1 MAITNSDGSI
11 ILSTKVDTSGIRKGM
26 SKIKSDAGGLTK
38 AFGKLASAIGVAFS
52 VATVIQFSRES
63 AKLATQTEASVQRL
77 IDIYGQASDAVGD
90 FIDANARA
98 LGMSKAAAAS
108 YASIYGNL
116 FSVWADQKTNA
127 QLTNHYLNM
136 TAVVASKTG
145 RTVSDVQERIR
156 SGLLGNTEAIED
168 LGIFVNVKT
177 IEITEAFQRIANGRS
192 WEQLTAYEQS
202 QVRTLAILEQSTKK
216 YGTEVANTTQ
226 SVRLK
231 FQAAY
236 EDFKNTWGQLVNTIL
251 IPVLSTLT
259 KIFSVAT
266 AVINTLTGN
275 TGGILGDSSQ
285 ADTTG
290 QIKDNIEESTENQ
303 KAFTGAIEETNKELK
318 KTLAG
323 FDDLQILSR
332 PSASANEQKIPEIG
346 GGASGGG
353 GGLELPALPQIGQQ
367 EQFDPM
373 AIMTKLSAALNF
385 ILPVIEISLVVIGL
399 ILLSAGQI
407 GWGLGFI
414 FAGAYLYTV
423 SERSVGTAFDFSVI
437 KSDLDAILPYIDE
450 ALVAIGILLMF
461 FGQIPIGIGFIIAGA
476 ILYGAQEVSTEDYS
490 GEDVTT
496 KLAAITE
503 AVSLAL
509 VTIGIILIFFGN
521 FPLGLGFIVAGKKL
535 LDVAEQ
541 ELNEGE
547 VTTKI
552 QKFFED
558 NKAIFVGVSAALVVL
573 GICLLFVPGAFS
585 IALGLIFSGA
595 GILATEASISMEEIP
610 NMISEFISKNLAL
623 IEGISTALV
632 VLGIILLFTGAGA
645 PLGIGMI
652 IAGGVGLLADEVF
665 FNWDF
670 IVEKIKTTWEKIK
683 AFWRGDIAPVFSEQW
698 WNILAITC
706 INGLIAGFEGGINL
720 IIILFENMIN
730 VIILGLNKISFNIP
744 DWLGGGHFG
753 LNLSP
758 VSLGRV
764 SFGRMPLP
772 SAATGSLVP
781 NSSITQRPF
790 KNLYTDQTMA
800 TTMDGDYSAPRNLK
814 TEVVLEVDGREFGRA
829 VVEQGNMENRRIGT
843 RMVVI

>member
-26 SKIKSDAGGLTK
+26 SQIKSDAGGLTK
-38 AFGKLASAIGVAFS
+38 VFGKLASAIGVAFS
-52 VATVIQFSRES
+52 VATIVQFSRES

-108 YASIYGNL
+108 YASVYGNL

-127 QLTNHYLNM
+127 ELTNHYLNM

-145 RTVSDVQERIR
+145 RTVADVQERIR

-192 WEQLTAYEQS
+192 WEQLTAYEQF

-216 YGTEVANTTQ
+216 YGTQVADTTQ

-290 QIKDNIEESTENQ
+290 QIKDNIAESTENQ
-303 KAFTGAIEETNKELK
+303 KEFTGAVEETNKELK

-323 FDDLQILSR
+323 FDDLQILSSNATEKEKDEISAPIISGDENGIDI
-332 PSASANEQKIPEIG
+332 PS
-346 GGASGGG
+346 
-353 GGLELPALPQIGQQ
+353 LPQVGGQDN
-367 EQFDPM
+367 FNPM
-373 AIMTKLSAALNF
+373 AVVEKIKEALDF
-385 ILPVIEISLVVIGL
+385 ILPVISISLVVIGL

-414 FAGAYLYTV
+414 IGGAYLYSVT
-423 SERSVGTAFDFSVI
+423 ERSGDKGFDFSVI

-450 ALVAIGILLMF
+450 ALVAIGLLLMF

-623 IEGISTALV
+623 IEGVSTALV
-632 VLGIILLFTGAGA
+632 VLGIILLFTGVGA

-720 IIILFENMIN
+720 IIIMFENMIN
-730 VIILGLNKISFNIP
+730 VIITGLNKISFNIP
-744 DWLGGGHFG
+744 DWLGGGHFS

-764 SFGRMPLP
+764 SFGRVPLP
-772 SAATGSLVP
+772 GAATGSFVP
-781 NSSITQRPF
+781 HSSIPQRNF
-790 KNLYTDQTMA
+790 TNSYTDKTMA

-843 RMVVI
+843 RMVIN

>member
-26 SKIKSDAGGLTK
+26 SQIKSDAGGLTK

-52 VATVIQFSRES
+52 VATIVQFSRES

-145 RTVSDVQERIR
+145 RTVADVQERIR

-290 QIKDNIEESTENQ
+290 QIRDNIAESTENQ
-303 KAFTGAIEETNKELK
+303 KEFTDEIEETNKELK

-323 FDDLQILSR
+323 FDDLQILSSNATEKEKVEMSAPGISGDGSGLDI
-332 PSASANEQKIPEIG
+332 PS
-346 GGASGGG
+346 
-353 GGLELPALPQIGQQ
+353 LPQVGGQDN
-367 EQFDPM
+367 FNPM
-373 AIMTKLSAALNF
+373 AVVSKLADALHF

-450 ALVAIGILLMF
+450 ALVVIGLILMF
-461 FGQIPIGIGFIIAGA
+461 LGQIPIGIGFIIVGA
-476 ILYGAQEVSTEDYS
+476 IIYGAQEVSTSDYT
-490 GEDVTT
+490 GEDVIT

-509 VTIGIILIFFGN
+509 VTIGIILMFFGN
-521 FPLGLGFIVAGKKL
+521 FPLGLGFIVVGAVL
-535 LDVAEQ
+535 LKVSE
-541 ELNEGE
+541 EKLNEGNIE
-547 VTTKI
+547 TKI
-552 QKFFED
+552 QKFFSEFKKYIETAAWAMVALGFILIMFG
-558 NKAIFVGVSAALVVL
+558 NLGLGFALIVSGL
-573 GICLLFVPGAFS
+573 GIV
-585 IALGLIFSGA
+585 
-595 GILATEASISMEEIP
+595 GITEAV
-610 NMISEFISKNLAL
+610 LDWDAL
-623 IEGISTALV
+623 ISSVIGVCAEIENIFRSTV
-632 VLGIILLFTGAGA
+632 NGIIDLLN
-645 PLGIGMI
+645 LIG
-652 IAGGVGLLADEVF
+652 
-665 FNWDF
+665 FNIEPIFGDGSGTKNF
-670 IVEKIKTTWEKIK
+670 KKEKINDFVKS
-683 AFWRGDIAPVFSEQW
+683 FSSG
-698 WNILAITC
+698 IV
-706 INGLIAGFEGGINL
+706 GGA
-720 IIILFENMIN
+720 
-730 VIILGLNKISFNIP
+730 V
-744 DWLGGGHFG
+744 
-753 LNLSP
+753 
-758 VSLGRV
+758 
-764 SFGRMPLP
+764 
-772 SAATGSLVP
+772 VP
-781 NSSITQRPF
+781 AF
-790 KNLYTDQTMA
+790 KNQNNYASDNGFA
-800 TTMDGDYSAPRNLK
+800 VDAIVGAVNSAIAQNFASRN

-843 RMVVI
+843 RMVIN

>member
-11 ILSTKVDTSGIRKGM
+11 ILSTKVDTTGIRSGM

-52 VATVIQFSRES
+52 VATIVQFSRES
-63 AKLATQTEASVQRL
+63 AKFATQTEASVQRL

-145 RTVSDVQERIR
+145 RTVADVQERIR

-226 SVRLK
+226 SVRLR

-290 QIKDNIEESTENQ
+290 QIRDNIAESTENQ
-303 KAFTGAIEETNKELK
+303 KEFTDEIEETNKELK

-323 FDDLQILSR
+323 FDDLQILSSNATEKEKVEI
-332 PSASANEQKIPEIG
+332 SAPGTSDGAN
-346 GGASGGG
+346 
-353 GGLELPALPQIGQQ
+353 GLGLPNLPQVGGQDN
-367 EQFDPM
+367 FNPM
-373 AIMTKLSAALNF
+373 AVVEKIKEALDF
-385 ILPVIEISLVVIGL
+385 ILPVISISLVVVGL

-414 FAGAYLYTV
+414 IGGAYLYSVT
-423 SERSVGTAFDFSVI
+423 ERSGDKGFDFSVI

-461 FGQIPIGIGFIIAGA
+461 LGQIPIGIGFIIVGA
-476 ILYGAQEVSTEDYS
+476 IIYGAQEVSTSDYT
-490 GEDVTT
+490 GEDVIT

-573 GICLLFVPGAFS
+573 GICLLFVPSALP
-585 IALGLIFSGA
+585 IALGLIFAGA

-670 IVEKIKTTWEKIK
+670 IVEKIKTTWEKLK

-730 VIILGLNKISFNIP
+730 VIILGLNKISFDIP
-744 DWLGGGHFG
+744 DWLGGGHFS

-764 SFGRMPLP
+764 YLGRVPLP
-772 SAATGSLVP
+772 GAATGSLVP

-800 TTMDGDYSAPRNLK
+800 ITMDGDYSAPRNLK

-843 RMVVI
+843 RMVVV

>member
-11 ILSTKVDTSGIRKGM
+11 ILSTKVDTTGIKSGM

-38 AFGKLASAIGVAFS
+38 TFGKLASAIGLAFS
-52 VATVIQFSRES
+52 VTAIVQFSRES

-108 YASIYGNL
+108 YASVYGNL

-127 QLTNHYLNM
+127 ELTNHYLNM

-145 RTVSDVQERIR
+145 RTVADVQERIR

-177 IEITEAFQRIANGRS
+177 IEITDAFQRIADGRS

-216 YGTEVANTTQ
+216 YGTQVADTTQ
-226 SVRLK
+226 SVRLR

-275 TGGILGDSSQ
+275 TGGIMGDSSQ

-290 QIKDNIEESTENQ
+290 QIKDNIAESTENQ
-303 KAFTGAIEETNKELK
+303 KEFTGAIEETNKELK

-332 PSASANEQKIPEIG
+332 PSESANEQKLPEIG
-346 GGASGGG
+346 GGASGG

-373 AIMTKLSAALNF
+373 AIVTKIRDALYF
-385 ILPVIEISLVVIGL
+385 ILPVISISLVVIGL

-414 FAGAYLYTV
+414 IGGAYLYSVT
-423 SERSVGTAFDFSVI
+423 ERSANGYFDFSVI
-437 KSDLDAILPYIDE
+437 KRDLDAILPYIDE
-450 ALVAIGILLMF
+450 ALVAIGLILMF
-461 FGQIPIGIGFIIAGA
+461 LGQIPIGIGFIIVGA
-476 ILYGAQEVSTEDYS
+476 IVYGAQEVSTSDYT
-490 GEDVTT
+490 GEDVIT

-503 AVSLAL
+503 AVSISL
-509 VTIGIILIFFGN
+509 VAIGIVLMFFGN
-521 FPLGLGFIVAGKKL
+521 FPLGLGFIVAGAGL
-535 LDVAEQ
+535 LKVSE
-541 ELNEGE
+541 EKLNESAIQ
-547 VTTKI
+547 TKI
-552 QKFFED
+552 QKFFADFKEYIETAAWAMVALGFVLLLFG
-558 NKAIFVGVSAALVVL
+558 NFGLGFALILGGLAIVGV
-573 GICLLFVPGAFS
+573 
-585 IALGLIFSGA
+585 
-595 GILATEASISMEEIP
+595 TEAVLDFDALLGKIKEVCEEIKQ
-610 NMISEFISKNLAL
+610 EFLNTVNTVIGFLNLIGL
-623 IEGISTALV
+623 DINPLEGAEETVRYKKIKGRAEKAV
-632 VLGIILLFTGAGA
+632 NFFGNLFGRESPKLPDAVTGA
-645 PLGIGMI
+645 
-652 IAGGVGLLADEVF
+652 
-665 FNWDF
+665 
-670 IVEKIKTTWEKIK
+670 
-683 AFWRGDIAPVFSEQW
+683 
-698 WNILAITC
+698 
-706 INGLIAGFEGGINL
+706 
-720 IIILFENMIN
+720 
-730 VIILGLNKISFNIP
+730 
-744 DWLGGGHFG
+744 
-753 LNLSP
+753 
-758 VSLGRV
+758 
-764 SFGRMPLP
+764 
-772 SAATGSLVP
+772 LVP
-781 NSSITQRPF
+781 NGTSLTENANNSSLISSVADIVNDAVA
-790 KNLYTDQTMA
+790 KNI
-800 TTMDGDYSAPRNLK
+800 GVRNTP
-814 TEVVLEVDGREFGRA
+814 TEVVLEIDGREFGRA
-829 VVEQGNMENRRIGT
+829 VVEQGGIENRRIGT
-843 RMVVI
+843 RMVII

>member
-11 ILSTKVDTSGIRKGM
+11 ILSTKVDTAGIKSGM

-38 AFGKLASAIGVAFS
+38 TFGKLASAIGLAFS
-52 VATVIQFSRES
+52 VTAIVQFSKES

-98 LGMSKAAAAS
+98 LGMSKSAAAS
-108 YASIYGNL
+108 YASVYGNL

-127 QLTNHYLNM
+127 ELTNHYLNM

-145 RTVSDVQERIR
+145 RTVADVQERIR

-177 IEITEAFQRIANGRS
+177 IEITDAFQRIANGRS

-216 YGTEVANTTQ
+216 YGTQVADTTQ
-226 SVRLK
+226 SVRLR

-290 QIKDNIEESTENQ
+290 QIKDNIAESTENQ
-303 KAFTGAIEETNKELK
+303 KEFTGAVEETNKELK

-332 PSASANEQKIPEIG
+332 PSESANEQKLPEIG
-346 GGASGGG
+346 GGAGGG
-353 GGLELPALPQIGQQ
+353 GGGFELPALPQIGQQ

-373 AIMTKLSAALNF
+373 AIVTKLAAALNF
-385 ILPVIEISLVVIGL
+385 ILPLIEISLVVIGL

-423 SERSVGTAFDFSVI
+423 SERSVGTPFDFSIVKEDI
-437 KSDLDAILPYIDE
+437 DAILPYIDD
-450 ALVAIGILLMF
+450 ALVAIGLLLMF
-461 FGQIPIGIGFIIAGA
+461 LGQIPIGIGFIIAGA
-476 ILYGAQEVSTEDYS
+476 IVYGAQEVFTEDYS
-490 GEDVTT
+490 GADVIT
-496 KLAAITE
+496 KLAVIAE

-509 VTIGIILIFFGN
+509 IAIGIILIFFGN

-552 QKFFED
+552 QKFFDD

-573 GICLLFVPGAFS
+573 GICLLFVPSALP
-585 IALGLIFSGA
+585 IALGLIFAGA

-623 IEGISTALV
+623 IEGVSTALV

-706 INGLIAGFEGGINL
+706 VNGLIAGFEGGINL
-720 IIILFENMIN
+720 IIIMFENMIN
-730 VIILGLNKISFNIP
+730 VIITGLNKISFNIP
-744 DWLGGGHFG
+744 DWLGGGHFS

-764 SFGRMPLP
+764 SFGRIPLP
-772 SAATGSLVP
+772 SAATGSFVP
-781 NSSITQRPF
+781 NSSIPQRNF
-790 KNLYTDQTMA
+790 TNSYTDKTMA

-829 VVEQGNMENRRIGT
+829 VVEQGEIESRRIGT
-843 RMVVI
+843 RMVII

>member
-11 ILSTKVDTSGIRKGM
+11 ILSTKVDTSGMEQGTKSLKSQAAKLAAEYRKAGM
-26 SKIKSDAGGLTK
+26 SQSEAFKKAWSEIDRTK
-38 AFGKLASAIGVAFS
+38 ASTDKATSSTKKFGSQAQKSGRQAKVAFDGLSSTLRSVAGYIAMAFS
-52 VATVIQFSRES
+52 VTKLVQFGSES
-63 AKLATQTEASVQRL
+63 SKLATQTEASVQRL
-77 IDIYGQASDAVGD
+77 IDIYGQAGDAVGD
-90 FIDANARA
+90 FIDANSRA

-108 YASIYGNL
+108 YASVYGNL

-127 QLTNHYLNM
+127 ELTNHYLNM

-145 RTVSDVQERIR
+145 RTVADVQERIR

-177 IEITEAFQRIANGRS
+177 IEITDAFQRIANGRS

-275 TGGILGDSSQ
+275 TGGIMGDSSQ

-290 QIKDNIEESTENQ
+290 QIKDNIAESTENQ
-303 KAFTGAIEETNKELK
+303 KEFTGAIEETNKELK

-332 PSASANEQKIPEIG
+332 PSESANEQKIPEIG

-373 AIMTKLSAALNF
+373 AIVTKIRDALYF
-385 ILPVIEISLVVIGL
+385 ILPVISISLVVIGL

-414 FAGAYLYTV
+414 IGGAYLYSVT
-423 SERSVGTAFDFSVI
+423 ERSANGYFDFSVI
-437 KSDLDAILPYIDE
+437 KRDLDAILPYIDE
-450 ALVAIGILLMF
+450 ALVAIGLILMF
-461 FGQIPIGIGFIIAGA
+461 LGQIPIGIGFIIVGA
-476 ILYGAQEVSTEDYS
+476 IVYGVQEVSTSDYT
-490 GEDVTT
+490 GEDVIT

-509 VTIGIILIFFGN
+509 VAIGIILMFFGN
-521 FPLGLGFIVAGKKL
+521 FPLGLGFVVAGAGL
-535 LDVAEQ
+535 LKVSE
-541 ELNEGE
+541 EKLNESE
-547 VTTKI
+547 IQTKI
-552 QKFFED
+552 QKFFADFKEYIETAAWAMVALGFVLLLFG
-558 NKAIFVGVSAALVVL
+558 NFGLGFALILGGLAIVGVTEAVLDFDALIDKVKDACYQIKMVFRETVNTVIGWL
-573 GICLLFVPGAFS
+573 N
-585 IALGLIFSGA
+585 ALGLNIDP
-595 GILATEASISMEEIP
+595 LATEEKP
-610 NMISEFISKNLAL
+610 NF
-623 IEGISTALV
+623 
-632 VLGIILLFTGAGA
+632 
-645 PLGIGMI
+645 
-652 IAGGVGLLADEVF
+652 
-665 FNWDF
+665 
-670 IVEKIKTTWEKIK
+670 
-683 AFWRGDIAPVFSEQW
+683 
-698 WNILAITC
+698 
-706 INGLIAGFEGGINL
+706 
-720 IIILFENMIN
+720 
-730 VIILGLNKISFNIP
+730 
-744 DWLGGGHFG
+744 
-753 LNLSP
+753 
-758 VSLGRV
+758 
-764 SFGRMPLP
+764 PLP
-772 SAATGSLVP
+772 NDLNYIYVTTGRNPLFKKQPAWADQGVQLPPGVQLPDAVTGTLVP
-781 NSSITQRPF
+781 NGTSLTESTNNTSLPSSIANAVNDAISRYESTR
-790 KNLYTDQTMA
+790 NA
-800 TTMDGDYSAPRNLK
+800 T
-814 TEVVLEVDGREFGRA
+814 TEVVLELDGREFGRA
-829 VVEQGNMENRRIGT
+829 VVEQGGIENRRIGT
-843 RMVVI
+843 RMVII

>member
-11 ILSTKVDTSGIRKGM
+11 ILSTKVDTSGITKGM
-26 SKIKSDAGGLTK
+26 SQIKSDAGGLTK
-38 AFGKLASAIGVAFS
+38 VFGKLASAIGVAFS
-52 VATVIQFSRES
+52 VATIVQFNGES
-63 AKLATQTEASVQRL
+63 AKLATQTKASVKRL

-108 YASIYGNL
+108 YASVYGNL

-127 QLTNHYLNM
+127 ELTNHYLNM

-145 RTVSDVQERIR
+145 RTVADVQERIR

-177 IEITEAFQRIANGRS
+177 IEITDAFQRIANGRS
-192 WEQLTAYEQS
+192 WEQLAAYEQS

-216 YGTEVANTTQ
+216 YGTQVADTTQ
-226 SVRLK
+226 TVRLR

-290 QIKDNIEESTENQ
+290 QIKDNIAESTENQ
-303 KAFTGAIEETNKELK
+303 KEFTGAIEETNKELK

-332 PSASANEQKIPEIG
+332 PSESANEQKLPEIG

-367 EQFDPM
+367 EQFDPI
-373 AIMTKLSAALNF
+373 AIVTKIRDALYF
-385 ILPVIEISLVVIGL
+385 ILPVISISLVVIGL

-414 FAGAYLYTV
+414 IGGAYLYIVT
-423 SERSVGTAFDFSVI
+423 ERSANGYFDFSVI
-437 KSDLDAILPYIDE
+437 KRDLDAILPYIDE
-450 ALVAIGILLMF
+450 ALVVIGLILMF
-461 FGQIPIGIGFIIAGA
+461 LGQIPIGIGFIIVGA
-476 ILYGAQEVSTEDYS
+476 IVYGAQEVSTSDYT
-490 GEDVTT
+490 GEDVIT

-509 VTIGIILIFFGN
+509 VAIGIILMFFGN
-521 FPLGLGFIVAGKKL
+521 FPLGLGFIVAGAGL
-535 LDVAEQ
+535 LKVSE
-541 ELNEGE
+541 EKLNESAIQ
-547 VTTKI
+547 TKI
-552 QKFFED
+552 QKFFADFKEYIETAAWAMVALGFVLLLFG
-558 NKAIFVGVSAALVVL
+558 NFGLGFALILGGLAIVGVTEAVLDFDALIDKVKDACYQIKMVFRETVDTIIGWL
-573 GICLLFVPGAFS
+573 N
-585 IALGLIFSGA
+585 ALGLNIDP
-595 GILATEASISMEEIP
+595 LATE
-610 NMISEFISKNLAL
+610 
-623 IEGISTALV
+623 
-632 VLGIILLFTGAGA
+632 
-645 PLGIGMI
+645 
-652 IAGGVGLLADEVF
+652 
-665 FNWDF
+665 
-670 IVEKIKTTWEKIK
+670 EK
-683 AFWRGDIAPVFSEQW
+683 P
-698 WNILAITC
+698 
-706 INGLIAGFEGGINL
+706 
-720 IIILFENMIN
+720 
-730 VIILGLNKISFNIP
+730 
-744 DWLGGGHFG
+744 
-753 LNLSP
+753 NLSLPNDLNYISVTTGRNPLFKKQP
-758 VSLGRV
+758 VWADQGV
-764 SFGRMPLP
+764 QLP
-772 SAATGSLVP
+772 SGVQLPDAVTGTLVP
-781 NSSITQRPF
+781 NGTSLTESTKNSSLTSSVINAVNDAISRYESTR
-790 KNLYTDQTMA
+790 
-800 TTMDGDYSAPRNLK
+800 SAP

-829 VVEQGNMENRRIGT
+829 VVEQGGIENRRIGT
-843 RMVVI
+843 RMVII

>member
-11 ILSTKVDTSGIRKGM
+11 ILSTKVDTTGVKSGM

-38 AFGKLASAIGVAFS
+38 TFGKLASAIGLAFS
-52 VATVIQFSRES
+52 VTAIVQFSRES

-108 YASIYGNL
+108 YASVYGNL

-127 QLTNHYLNM
+127 ELTNHYLNM

-145 RTVSDVQERIR
+145 RTVADVQERIR

-216 YGTEVANTTQ
+216 YGTQVADTTQ

-290 QIKDNIEESTENQ
+290 QIKDNIAESTENQ
-303 KAFTGAIEETNKELK
+303 KEFTGAVEETNKELK

-332 PSASANEQKIPEIG
+332 PSESSNEQKLPEIG
-346 GGASGGG
+346 GGASGGD
-353 GGLELPALPQIGQQ
+353 GGLELPSLPQIGQQ

-423 SERSVGTAFDFSVI
+423 SERSVGTPFDFSIVKRDI
-437 KSDLDAILPYIDE
+437 DAILPYIDE

-461 FGQIPIGIGFIIAGA
+461 LGQIPIGIGFIIAGA
-476 ILYGAQEVSTEDYS
+476 IVYGAQEVSTSDYT

-509 VTIGIILIFFGN
+509 VTIGIILMFFGN
-521 FPLGLGFIVAGKKL
+521 FPLGLGFIVAGAGL
-535 LDVAEQ
+535 LKVSE
-541 ELNEGE
+541 EKLNESAIQ
-547 VTTKI
+547 TKI
-552 QKFFED
+552 QKFFADFKEYIEIAAWAMVALGFVLLLFG
-558 NKAIFVGVSAALVVL
+558 NFGLGFALILGGLAIVGVTEAVLDFDALL
-573 GICLLFVPGAFS
+573 GKIKEVCGEIEKYFLNTVNTVIGWLNL
-585 IALGLIFSGA
+585 LGLEISPIYENRA
-595 GILATEASISMEEIP
+595 G
-610 NMISEFISKNLAL
+610 
-623 IEGISTALV
+623 
-632 VLGIILLFTGAGA
+632 TG
-645 PLGIGMI
+645 
-652 IAGGVGLLADEVF
+652 
-665 FNWDF
+665 
-670 IVEKIKTTWEKIK
+670 
-683 AFWRGDIAPVFSEQW
+683 
-698 WNILAITC
+698 
-706 INGLIAGFEGGINL
+706 
-720 IIILFENMIN
+720 
-730 VIILGLNKISFNIP
+730 
-744 DWLGGGHFG
+744 
-753 LNLSP
+753 
-758 VSLGRV
+758 
-764 SFGRMPLP
+764 FGRQDIIGGMKEPSGDAPMSKLP
-772 SAATGSLVP
+772 EVLPGIVSGKVVP
-781 NSSITQRPF
+781 NSYSSSQYSKIPNTQTEAIIHGVTSALAQ
-790 KNLYTDQTMA
+790 NLN
-800 TTMDGDYSAPRNLK
+800 SRS

-829 VVEQGNMENRRIGT
+829 VVEQGGIENRRIGT
-843 RMVVI
+843 RMVII

>member
-11 ILSTKVDTSGIRKGM
+11 ILSTKVDTTGIRSGM

-38 AFGKLASAIGVAFS
+38 TFGKLASAIGLAFS
-52 VATVIQFSRES
+52 VTAIVQFSRES

-177 IEITEAFQRIANGRS
+177 IEITDAFQRIANGRS

-216 YGTEVANTTQ
+216 YGTQVADTTQ

-303 KAFTGAIEETNKELK
+303 KEFTGAIEETNKELK

-332 PSASANEQKIPEIG
+332 PSESANEQKIPEIG

-399 ILLSAGQI
+399 ILISAGQI

-423 SERSVGTAFDFSVI
+423 SERSVGTAFDFSII
-437 KSDLDAILPYIDE
+437 KSDLEAILPYIDE

-461 FGQIPIGIGFIIAGA
+461 LGQIPIGIGFIIVGA
-476 ILYGAQEVSTEDYS
+476 IIYGAQEVSTSDYT
-490 GEDVTT
+490 GEDVIT

-509 VTIGIILIFFGN
+509 VEIGIVLMFFGN
-521 FPLGLGFIVAGKKL
+521 FPLGLGFIVAGAVL
-535 LDVAEQ
+535 LKVSE
-541 ELNEGE
+541 EKLNEAE
-547 VTTKI
+547 IQTKI
-552 QKFFED
+552 QKFFADFKEYIETAAWAMVALGFVLLLFG
-558 NKAIFVGVSAALVVL
+558 NFGLGFALILGGLAIVGVTEAVLDGEALLNKVEEICGKIKEKFLGTVNTVIGYLNMLGL
-573 GICLLFVPGAFS
+573 GIEPIYENRAAEGFGRDEILGKTNNLPKTKTEALIKAQQLYDTRLPTISSAMKSIPGVATGAFIPTNKNQNNYVSNDGFVTES
-585 IALGLIFSGA
+585 IIGA
-595 GILATEASISMEEIP
+595 VNSAIAQNFAS
-610 NMISEFISKNLAL
+610 
-623 IEGISTALV
+623 
-632 VLGIILLFTGAGA
+632 
-645 PLGIGMI
+645 
-652 IAGGVGLLADEVF
+652 
-665 FNWDF
+665 
-670 IVEKIKTTWEKIK
+670 
-683 AFWRGDIAPVFSEQW
+683 
-698 WNILAITC
+698 
-706 INGLIAGFEGGINL
+706 
-720 IIILFENMIN
+720 
-730 VIILGLNKISFNIP
+730 
-744 DWLGGGHFG
+744 
-753 LNLSP
+753 
-758 VSLGRV
+758 
-764 SFGRMPLP
+764 
-772 SAATGSLVP
+772 
-781 NSSITQRPF
+781 
-790 KNLYTDQTMA
+790 
-800 TTMDGDYSAPRNLK
+800 RN

-843 RMVVI
+843 RMVIN

>member
-11 ILSTKVDTSGIRKGM
+11 ILSTKVDTTGIRSGM

-38 AFGKLASAIGVAFS
+38 VFGKLASAIGVAFS
-52 VATVIQFSRES
+52 VATIVQFSRES

-285 ADTTG
+285 TDTTG
-290 QIKDNIEESTENQ
+290 QIRDNIAESTENQ
-303 KAFTGAIEETNKELK
+303 KEFTGEIEETNKELK

-332 PSASANEQKIPEIG
+332 PSESANEQKLPEIG
-346 GGASGGG
+346 GNVGGGGGG

-423 SERSVGTAFDFSVI
+423 SERSVGTAFDFSII
-437 KSDLDAILPYIDE
+437 KSDLEAILPYIDE

-461 FGQIPIGIGFIIAGA
+461 LGQIPIGIGFIIAGA
-476 ILYGAQEVSTEDYS
+476 IVYGAQEVFTEDYS
-490 GEDVTT
+490 GEDVIT
-496 KLAAITE
+496 KLAVIAE
-503 AVSLAL
+503 AVAVAL
-509 VTIGIILIFFGN
+509 VAIGIILIFFGN

-552 QKFFED
+552 QKFFSDFREYIEI
-558 NKAIFVGVSAALVVL
+558 ASWAMVALGFVLILFGQFGLGFALIISGLGIVGVTEAVLDGEALL
-573 GICLLFVPGAFS
+573 NKIEEICGKIKQKFLDAVNTS
-585 IALGLIFSGA
+585 IGYLNALGL
-595 GILATEASISMEEIP
+595 GIDPIYENRAAEGFGRDEILGKTSNLPKTKTEALIKAQQLYDTRLPTISSAMKSIP
-610 NMISEFISKNLAL
+610 GVA
-623 IEGISTALV
+623 
-632 VLGIILLFTGAGA
+632 TGAFIPTNKNQNNYVSNDGFVTESIIGA
-645 PLGIGMI
+645 VNSA
-652 IAGGVGLLADEVF
+652 IAQNFA
-665 FNWDF
+665 
-670 IVEKIKTTWEKIK
+670 
-683 AFWRGDIAPVFSEQW
+683 S
-698 WNILAITC
+698 
-706 INGLIAGFEGGINL
+706 
-720 IIILFENMIN
+720 
-730 VIILGLNKISFNIP
+730 
-744 DWLGGGHFG
+744 
-753 LNLSP
+753 
-758 VSLGRV
+758 
-764 SFGRMPLP
+764 
-772 SAATGSLVP
+772 
-781 NSSITQRPF
+781 
-790 KNLYTDQTMA
+790 
-800 TTMDGDYSAPRNLK
+800 RN

-843 RMVVI
+843 RMVIN

>member
-11 ILSTKVDTSGIRKGM
+11 ILSTKVDTAGIKSGM

-38 AFGKLASAIGVAFS
+38 TFGKLASAIGLAFS
-52 VATVIQFSRES
+52 VTAIVQFSKES

-77 IDIYGQASDAVGD
+77 IDIYGKASDAVGD

-108 YASIYGNL
+108 YASVYGNL

-127 QLTNHYLNM
+127 ELTNHYLNM

-145 RTVSDVQERIR
+145 RTVADVQERIR

-177 IEITEAFQRIANGRS
+177 IEITNAFQRIANGRS

-216 YGTEVANTTQ
+216 YGTQVADTTQ
-226 SVRLK
+226 SVRLR

-290 QIKDNIEESTENQ
+290 QIKDNIAESTENQ
-303 KAFTGAIEETNKELK
+303 KEFTGAIEETNKELK

-332 PSASANEQKIPEIG
+332 PSESANEQKLPEIG
-346 GGASGGG
+346 GNVGGGGGG

-373 AIMTKLSAALNF
+373 AIVTKIRDALYF
-385 ILPVIEISLVVIGL
+385 ILPVISISLVVIGL

-414 FAGAYLYTV
+414 IGGAYLYSVT
-423 SERSVGTAFDFSVI
+423 ERSANGYFDFSVI
-437 KSDLDAILPYIDE
+437 KRDLDAILPYIDE
-450 ALVAIGILLMF
+450 ALVVIGLILMF
-461 FGQIPIGIGFIIAGA
+461 LGQIPIGIGFIIVGA
-476 ILYGAQEVSTEDYS
+476 IVYGAQEVSTSDYT
-490 GEDVTT
+490 GEDVIT

-503 AVSLAL
+503 AVSIAL
-509 VTIGIILIFFGN
+509 VAIGIILMFFGN
-521 FPLGLGFIVAGKKL
+521 FPLGLGFIVAGAGL
-535 LDVAEQ
+535 LKVSE
-541 ELNEGE
+541 EKLNESAIQ
-547 VTTKI
+547 TKI
-552 QKFFED
+552 QKFFADFKEYIETAAWAMVALGFVLLLFG
-558 NKAIFVGVSAALVVL
+558 NFGLGFALILGGLAIVGVTEAVLDFDALIDKVKDACYQIKLVFKETVDTVIGWL
-573 GICLLFVPGAFS
+573 N
-585 IALGLIFSGA
+585 ALGLNIDPLTTEEKPNFPLPNDLNYISVTTGRNPLFKKQPVWADQGVQLPPGVQLPDAVTGTLVPSGTS
-595 GILATEASISMEEIP
+595 LTE
-610 NMISEFISKNLAL
+610 SKNN
-623 IEGISTALV
+623 T
-632 VLGIILLFTGAGA
+632 
-645 PLGIGMI
+645 
-652 IAGGVGLLADEVF
+652 
-665 FNWDF
+665 
-670 IVEKIKTTWEKIK
+670 
-683 AFWRGDIAPVFSEQW
+683 
-698 WNILAITC
+698 
-706 INGLIAGFEGGINL
+706 
-720 IIILFENMIN
+720 
-730 VIILGLNKISFNIP
+730 
-744 DWLGGGHFG
+744 
-753 LNLSP
+753 
-758 VSLGRV
+758 SL
-764 SFGRMPLP
+764 P
-772 SAATGSLVP
+772 
-781 NSSITQRPF
+781 SSITNAVNDAISRYESTR
-790 KNLYTDQTMA
+790 NA
-800 TTMDGDYSAPRNLK
+800 T
-814 TEVVLEVDGREFGRA
+814 TEVVLELDGREFGRA
-829 VVEQGNMENRRIGT
+829 VVEQGGIENRRIGT
-843 RMVVI
+843 RMVII

>member
-26 SKIKSDAGGLTK
+26 SQIKSDAGGLTK

-63 AKLATQTEASVQRL
+63 AKLATQTEASVQLL

-98 LGMSKAAAAS
+98 LGMSKASAAS

-116 FSVWADQKTNA
+116 LSVWADQKTNA

-226 SVRLK
+226 SVRLR

-303 KAFTGAIEETNKELK
+303 KEFTGAIEETNKELK

-332 PSASANEQKIPEIG
+332 PSESANEQKIPEIG

-373 AIMTKLSAALNF
+373 AIMTKLSAALKF

-423 SERSVGTAFDFSVI
+423 SERSVGTAFDFSII

-461 FGQIPIGIGFIIAGA
+461 LGQIPIGIGFIIVGA
-476 ILYGAQEVSTEDYS
+476 IIYGAQEVSTSDYT
-490 GEDVTT
+490 GEDVIT

-541 ELNEGE
+541 KLNEGE

-552 QKFFED
+552 QKFFADFKEYIEIT
-558 NKAIFVGVSAALVVL
+558 AWAMVALGFVLILFGQFGLGFALIISGLSIVGVTEAMLDGEALL
-573 GICLLFVPGAFS
+573 NKIEEICGKIKQKFLDAVNTS
-585 IALGLIFSGA
+585 IGYLNALGL
-595 GILATEASISMEEIP
+595 GIDPIYENRAAEGFGRDEILGKTSNLPKTKTEALIKAQQLYDTRLPTISSAMKSIP
-610 NMISEFISKNLAL
+610 GVA
-623 IEGISTALV
+623 
-632 VLGIILLFTGAGA
+632 TGAFIPTNKNQNNYVSNDGFVTESIIGA
-645 PLGIGMI
+645 VNSA
-652 IAGGVGLLADEVF
+652 IAQNFA
-665 FNWDF
+665 
-670 IVEKIKTTWEKIK
+670 
-683 AFWRGDIAPVFSEQW
+683 S
-698 WNILAITC
+698 
-706 INGLIAGFEGGINL
+706 
-720 IIILFENMIN
+720 
-730 VIILGLNKISFNIP
+730 
-744 DWLGGGHFG
+744 
-753 LNLSP
+753 
-758 VSLGRV
+758 
-764 SFGRMPLP
+764 
-772 SAATGSLVP
+772 
-781 NSSITQRPF
+781 
-790 KNLYTDQTMA
+790 
-800 TTMDGDYSAPRNLK
+800 RN

>member
-11 ILSTKVDTSGIRKGM
+11 ILSTKVDTTGIKSGM

-38 AFGKLASAIGVAFS
+38 TFGKLASAIGVAFS
-52 VATVIQFSRES
+52 VATVIQFSKES

-145 RTVSDVQERIR
+145 RTVADVQERIR

-226 SVRLK
+226 SVRLR

-290 QIKDNIEESTENQ
+290 QIRDNIAESTENQ
-303 KAFTGAIEETNKELK
+303 KEFTGEIEETNKELK

-323 FDDLQILSR
+323 FDDLQILSQ
-332 PSASANEQKIPEIG
+332 PSESANEQKLPEIG
-346 GGASGGG
+346 GNVGGGGGG

-423 SERSVGTAFDFSVI
+423 SERSVGTAFDFSII
-437 KSDLDAILPYIDE
+437 KSDLEAILPYIDE

-461 FGQIPIGIGFIIAGA
+461 LGQIPIGIGFIIAGA
-476 ILYGAQEVSTEDYS
+476 IVYGAQEVFTEDYS
-490 GEDVTT
+490 GEDVIT
-496 KLAAITE
+496 KLAVIAE
-503 AVSLAL
+503 AVAVAL
-509 VTIGIILIFFGN
+509 VAIGIILIFFGN
-521 FPLGLGFIVAGKKL
+521 FPLGLGFIVSGAGL
-535 LDVAEQ
+535 LKVAEGK
-541 ELNEGE
+541 LNEGNIE
-547 VTTKI
+547 TKI
-552 QKFFED
+552 QKFFSDFREYIEI
-558 NKAIFVGVSAALVVL
+558 ASWAMVALGFVLILFGQFGLGFALIISGLGIVGV
-573 GICLLFVPGAFS
+573 
-585 IALGLIFSGA
+585 
-595 GILATEASISMEEIP
+595 TEAMLDGE
-610 NMISEFISKNLAL
+610 AL
-623 IEGISTALV
+623 
-632 VLGIILLFTGAGA
+632 
-645 PLGIGMI
+645 
-652 IAGGVGLLADEVF
+652 
-665 FNWDF
+665 
-670 IVEKIKTTWEKIK
+670 
-683 AFWRGDIAPVFSEQW
+683 
-698 WNILAITC
+698 
-706 INGLIAGFEGGINL
+706 
-720 IIILFENMIN
+720 
-730 VIILGLNKISFNIP
+730 LNKIEEICGKIKEKF
-744 DWLGGGHFG
+744 LGTVNTVIGYLNMLG
-753 LNLSP
+753 LGIDPIYENRAAEGVGRDEILGKTSNLPKTKTQALIKAQQLYDS
-758 VSLGRV
+758 SLPTIGNTAYSLQGAAAGV
-764 SFGRMPLP
+764 WVPTNKSQNSYLLNNG
-772 SAATGSLVP
+772 SAIESIIGAVNSAIAQNLGSR
-781 NSSITQRPF
+781 S
-790 KNLYTDQTMA
+790 
-800 TTMDGDYSAPRNLK
+800 

-829 VVEQGNMENRRIGT
+829 VVEQGDMENRRIGT
-843 RMVVI
+843 RMVIN

>member
-11 ILSTKVDTSGIRKGM
+11 ILSTKVDTAGIKNGM

-38 AFGKLASAIGVAFS
+38 TFGKLASAIGLAFS
-52 VATVIQFSRES
+52 VTAIVQFSKES

-108 YASIYGNL
+108 YASVYGNL

-145 RTVSDVQERIR
+145 RTVADVQERIR

-177 IEITEAFQRIANGRS
+177 IEITDAFQRIADGRS

-216 YGTEVANTTQ
+216 YGTQVADTTQ
-226 SVRLK
+226 SVRLR

-275 TGGILGDSSQ
+275 TGGIMGDSSQ

-303 KAFTGAIEETNKELK
+303 KEFTGAIEETNKELK

-332 PSASANEQKIPEIG
+332 PSESANEQKIPEIG

-423 SERSVGTAFDFSVI
+423 SERSVGTPFDFSIVKRDI
-437 KSDLDAILPYIDE
+437 DAILPYIDE

-461 FGQIPIGIGFIIAGA
+461 LGQIPIGIGFIIAGA
-476 ILYGAQEVSTEDYS
+476 ILYGAQEVFTEDYS

-509 VTIGIILIFFGN
+509 VTIGIILMFFGN
-521 FPLGLGFIVAGKKL
+521 FPLGLGFIVAGAGL
-535 LDVAEQ
+535 LKVSE
-541 ELNEGE
+541 EKLNESAIQ
-547 VTTKI
+547 TKI
-552 QKFFED
+552 QKFFADYKEYIETAAWAMVALGFVLLLFG
-558 NKAIFVGVSAALVVL
+558 NFGLGFALILGGLAIVGVTEAVLDFDALIDKVKDACYQIKLVFKETVDTVIGWL
-573 GICLLFVPGAFS
+573 N
-585 IALGLIFSGA
+585 ALGLNIDP
-595 GILATEASISMEEIP
+595 LTTEEKP
-610 NMISEFISKNLAL
+610 NF
-623 IEGISTALV
+623 
-632 VLGIILLFTGAGA
+632 
-645 PLGIGMI
+645 
-652 IAGGVGLLADEVF
+652 
-665 FNWDF
+665 
-670 IVEKIKTTWEKIK
+670 
-683 AFWRGDIAPVFSEQW
+683 
-698 WNILAITC
+698 
-706 INGLIAGFEGGINL
+706 
-720 IIILFENMIN
+720 
-730 VIILGLNKISFNIP
+730 
-744 DWLGGGHFG
+744 
-753 LNLSP
+753 
-758 VSLGRV
+758 
-764 SFGRMPLP
+764 PLP
-772 SAATGSLVP
+772 NDLNYILTTTGMNPLFKEQRPGWGHEEQVRREQLDQLVSDAVSGKLVP
-781 NSSITQRPF
+781 NASSVTESTNNTSLPSSIT
-790 KNLYTDQTMA
+790 
-800 TTMDGDYSAPRNLK
+800 SAVNDAISRYESTRNAP
-814 TEVVLEVDGREFGRA
+814 TEVVLEIDGREFGRA
-829 VVEQGNMENRRIGT
+829 VVEQGGIENRRIGT
-843 RMVVI
+843 RMVII

>member
-11 ILSTKVDTSGIRKGM
+11 ILSTKVDTAGIKSGM

-38 AFGKLASAIGVAFS
+38 TFGKLASAIGLAFS
-52 VATVIQFSRES
+52 VTAIVQFSKES

-77 IDIYGQASDAVGD
+77 IDIYGKASDSVGD

-108 YASIYGNL
+108 YASVYGNL

-127 QLTNHYLNM
+127 ELTNHYLNM

-145 RTVSDVQERIR
+145 RTVADVQERIR

-177 IEITEAFQRIANGRS
+177 IEITDAFQRIANGRS

-216 YGTEVANTTQ
+216 YGTQVADTTQ
-226 SVRLK
+226 SVRLR

-275 TGGILGDSSQ
+275 TGGILGDYSQ

-290 QIKDNIEESTENQ
+290 QIKDNIAESTENQ
-303 KAFTGAIEETNKELK
+303 KEFTGAIEETNKELK

-332 PSASANEQKIPEIG
+332 PSESANEQKLPEIG
-346 GGASGGG
+346 GGAGGGG

-373 AIMTKLSAALNF
+373 AIVTKIRDALYF
-385 ILPVIEISLVVIGL
+385 ILPVISISLVVIGL

-414 FAGAYLYTV
+414 IGGAYLYSVT
-423 SERSVGTAFDFSVI
+423 ERSANGYFDFSVI
-437 KSDLDAILPYIDE
+437 KRDLDAILPYIDE
-450 ALVAIGILLMF
+450 ALVVIGLILMF
-461 FGQIPIGIGFIIAGA
+461 LGQIPIGIGFIIVGA
-476 ILYGAQEVSTEDYS
+476 IVYGVQEVSTSDYT
-490 GEDVTT
+490 GEDIIT

-509 VTIGIILIFFGN
+509 VAIGIILMFFGN
-521 FPLGLGFIVAGKKL
+521 FPLGLGFIVAGAGL
-535 LDVAEQ
+535 LKVSE
-541 ELNEGE
+541 EKLNESAIQ
-547 VTTKI
+547 TKI
-552 QKFFED
+552 QKFFADFKEYIETAAWAMVALGFVLLLFG
-558 NKAIFVGVSAALVVL
+558 NFGLGFALILGGLAIVGVTEAVLDWDALL
-573 GICLLFVPGAFS
+573 ES
-585 IALGLIFSGA
+585 IKGVCGQIKEYFWDTVNTVIGWLNLLGLDISPLYENGA
-595 GILATEASISMEEIP
+595 APGFIKTGVIGGMKEPDGDEPMSKWSGILP
-610 NMISEFISKNLAL
+610 
-623 IEGISTALV
+623 GIV
-632 VLGIILLFTGAGA
+632 TG
-645 PLGIGMI
+645 
-652 IAGGVGLLADEVF
+652 
-665 FNWDF
+665 
-670 IVEKIKTTWEKIK
+670 KI
-683 AFWRGDIAPVFSEQW
+683 
-698 WNILAITC
+698 
-706 INGLIAGFEGGINL
+706 
-720 IIILFENMIN
+720 
-730 VIILGLNKISFNIP
+730 
-744 DWLGGGHFG
+744 
-753 LNLSP
+753 
-758 VSLGRV
+758 
-764 SFGRMPLP
+764 
-772 SAATGSLVP
+772 VP
-781 NSSITQRPF
+781 NSYSSGQYSQTPNTQTEAIIHGVTSELA
-790 KNLYTDQTMA
+790 KNLN
-800 TTMDGDYSAPRNLK
+800 SRN
-814 TEVVLEVDGREFGRA
+814 TEVVLEIDGREFGRA
-829 VVEQGNMENRRIGT
+829 VVEQGGIENRRIGT
-843 RMVVI
+843 RMVII

>member
-11 ILSTKVDTSGIRKGM
+11 ILSTKVDTSGITKGM
-26 SKIKSDAGGLTK
+26 SQIKSDAGGLTK
-38 AFGKLASAIGVAFS
+38 VFGKLASAIGVAFS
-52 VATVIQFSRES
+52 VATIVQFNGES
-63 AKLATQTEASVQRL
+63 AKLATQTKASVKRL

-108 YASIYGNL
+108 YASVYGNL

-127 QLTNHYLNM
+127 ELTNHYLNM

-145 RTVSDVQERIR
+145 RTVADVQERIR

-177 IEITEAFQRIANGRS
+177 IEITDAFQRIANGRS

-216 YGTEVANTTQ
+216 YGTQVADTTQ
-226 SVRLK
+226 TVRLR

-290 QIKDNIEESTENQ
+290 QIKDNIAESTENQ
-303 KAFTGAIEETNKELK
+303 KEFTGAIEETNKELK

-332 PSASANEQKIPEIG
+332 PSESANEQKLPEIG

-367 EQFDPM
+367 EQFDPI
-373 AIMTKLSAALNF
+373 AIVTKIRDALYF
-385 ILPVIEISLVVIGL
+385 ILPVISISLVVIGL

-414 FAGAYLYTV
+414 IGGAYLYIVT
-423 SERSVGTAFDFSVI
+423 ERSANGYFDFSVI
-437 KSDLDAILPYIDE
+437 KRDLDAILPYIDE
-450 ALVAIGILLMF
+450 ALVVIGLILMF
-461 FGQIPIGIGFIIAGA
+461 LGQIPIGIGFIIVGA
-476 ILYGAQEVSTEDYS
+476 IVYGAQEVSTSDYT
-490 GEDVTT
+490 GEDVIT

-509 VTIGIILIFFGN
+509 VAIGIILMFFGN
-521 FPLGLGFIVAGKKL
+521 FPLGLGFIVAGAGL
-535 LDVAEQ
+535 LKVSE
-541 ELNEGE
+541 EKLNESAIQ
-547 VTTKI
+547 TKI
-552 QKFFED
+552 QKFFADFKEYIETAAWAMVALGFVLLLFG
-558 NKAIFVGVSAALVVL
+558 NFGLGFALILGGLAIVGVTEAVLDFDALIDKVKDACYQIKMVFRETVDTIIGWL
-573 GICLLFVPGAFS
+573 N
-585 IALGLIFSGA
+585 ALGLNIDP
-595 GILATEASISMEEIP
+595 LATE
-610 NMISEFISKNLAL
+610 
-623 IEGISTALV
+623 
-632 VLGIILLFTGAGA
+632 
-645 PLGIGMI
+645 
-652 IAGGVGLLADEVF
+652 
-665 FNWDF
+665 
-670 IVEKIKTTWEKIK
+670 EK
-683 AFWRGDIAPVFSEQW
+683 P
-698 WNILAITC
+698 
-706 INGLIAGFEGGINL
+706 
-720 IIILFENMIN
+720 
-730 VIILGLNKISFNIP
+730 
-744 DWLGGGHFG
+744 
-753 LNLSP
+753 NLSLPNDLNYISVTTGRNPLFKKQP
-758 VSLGRV
+758 VWADQGV
-764 SFGRMPLP
+764 QLP
-772 SAATGSLVP
+772 SGVQLPDAVTGTLVP
-781 NSSITQRPF
+781 NGTSLTESTKNSSLTSSVINAVNDAISRYESTR
-790 KNLYTDQTMA
+790 
-800 TTMDGDYSAPRNLK
+800 SAP

-829 VVEQGNMENRRIGT
+829 VVEQGGIENRRIGT
-843 RMVVI
+843 RMVII

>member
-26 SKIKSDAGGLTK
+26 SQIKSDAGGLTK
-38 AFGKLASAIGVAFS
+38 VFGKLASAIGVAFS
-52 VATVIQFSRES
+52 VATIVQFSRES

-145 RTVSDVQERIR
+145 RTVADVQERIR

-290 QIKDNIEESTENQ
+290 QIRDNIAESTENQ
-303 KAFTGAIEETNKELK
+303 KEFTGEIEETNKELK

-323 FDDLQILSR
+323 FDDLQILS
-332 PSASANEQKIPEIG
+332 SNATEKEEVEIPAPGI
-346 GGASGGG
+346 SGDGNALG
-353 GGLELPALPQIGQQ
+353 IPNLPQVGGQDN
-367 EQFDPM
+367 FNPM
-373 AIMTKLSAALNF
+373 AVVEKIKEALDF
-385 ILPVIEISLVVIGL
+385 ILPVISISLVVIGL

-414 FAGAYLYTV
+414 IGGAYLYSVT
-423 SERSVGTAFDFSVI
+423 ERSGDKGFDFSVI

-461 FGQIPIGIGFIIAGA
+461 LGQIPIGIGFIIAGA
-476 ILYGAQEVSTEDYS
+476 VVYAVQEVSAEDYD
-490 GEDVTT
+490 GQDVIS
-496 KLAAITE
+496 KLAVITE
-503 AVSLAL
+503 AVAISLVA
-509 VTIGIILIFFGN
+509 IGIILIFFGN
-521 FPLGLGFIVAGKKL
+521 FPLGLGFIVAGAGLLKVSEEKL
-535 LDVAEQ
+535 Q
-541 ELNEGE
+541 EGE
-547 VTTKI
+547 IQTKI
-552 QKFFED
+552 QKFFSDFREYIEI
-558 NKAIFVGVSAALVVL
+558 ASWAMVALGFVLILFGQFGLGFALIISGLGIVGVTEAVLNGEALLNKVEEICGKIKEKFLGTVNTVIGYLNMLGL
-573 GICLLFVPGAFS
+573 GIEPIYENRAAEGFGRDEILGKTNNLPKTKTEALIKAQQLYDTRLPTISSAMKSIPGVATGAFIPTNKNQNNYVSNDGFVTES
-585 IALGLIFSGA
+585 IIGA
-595 GILATEASISMEEIP
+595 VNSAIAQNFAS
-610 NMISEFISKNLAL
+610 
-623 IEGISTALV
+623 
-632 VLGIILLFTGAGA
+632 
-645 PLGIGMI
+645 
-652 IAGGVGLLADEVF
+652 
-665 FNWDF
+665 
-670 IVEKIKTTWEKIK
+670 
-683 AFWRGDIAPVFSEQW
+683 
-698 WNILAITC
+698 
-706 INGLIAGFEGGINL
+706 
-720 IIILFENMIN
+720 
-730 VIILGLNKISFNIP
+730 
-744 DWLGGGHFG
+744 
-753 LNLSP
+753 
-758 VSLGRV
+758 
-764 SFGRMPLP
+764 
-772 SAATGSLVP
+772 
-781 NSSITQRPF
+781 
-790 KNLYTDQTMA
+790 
-800 TTMDGDYSAPRNLK
+800 RN

-843 RMVVI
+843 RMVVN

>member
-26 SKIKSDAGGLTK
+26 SQIKSDAGGLTK
-38 AFGKLASAIGVAFS
+38 VFGKLASAIGVAFS
-52 VATVIQFSRES
+52 VATIVQFSRES
-63 AKLATQTEASVQRL
+63 AKFATQTEASVQRL

-145 RTVSDVQERIR
+145 RTVADVQERIR

-290 QIKDNIEESTENQ
+290 QIRDNIAETTENQ
-303 KAFTGAIEETNKELK
+303 KEFTGEIEETNKELK

-323 FDDLQILSR
+323 FDDLQILSSNATEKEKVEISAPGISGDGNVLDI
-332 PSASANEQKIPEIG
+332 PS
-346 GGASGGG
+346 
-353 GGLELPALPQIGQQ
+353 LPQVGGQDN
-367 EQFDPM
+367 FNPM
-373 AIMTKLSAALNF
+373 AVVEKIKEALDF
-385 ILPVIEISLVVIGL
+385 ILPVISISLVVIGL

-414 FAGAYLYTV
+414 IGGAYLYSVT
-423 SERSVGTAFDFSVI
+423 ERSGDKGFDFSVI

-461 FGQIPIGIGFIIAGA
+461 LGQIPIGIGFIIAGA
-476 ILYGAQEVSTEDYS
+476 IVYGVQEVFTEDYS
-490 GEDVTT
+490 GEDVVT
-496 KLAAITE
+496 KLAVIAE
-503 AVSLAL
+503 AVAVAL
-509 VTIGIILIFFGN
+509 VAIGIILIFFGN
-521 FPLGLGFIVAGKKL
+521 FPLGLGFIVAGAGLLKVSEEKL
-535 LDVAEQ
+535 Q
-541 ELNEGE
+541 EGE
-547 VTTKI
+547 IQTKI
-552 QKFFED
+552 QKFFSDFREYIEI
-558 NKAIFVGVSAALVVL
+558 ASWAMVALGFVLILFGQFGLGFALIISGL
-573 GICLLFVPGAFS
+573 GI
-585 IALGLIFSGA
+585 A
-595 GILATEASISMEEIP
+595 GVTEAVLDGEALLNKIKEIC
-610 NMISEFISKNLAL
+610 
-623 IEGISTALV
+623 
-632 VLGIILLFTGAGA
+632 
-645 PLGIGMI
+645 
-652 IAGGVGLLADEVF
+652 
-665 FNWDF
+665 
-670 IVEKIKTTWEKIK
+670 EKIKEE
-683 AFWRGDIAPVFSEQW
+683 F
-698 WNILAITC
+698 LATV
-706 INGLIAGFEGGINL
+706 NT
-720 IIILFENMIN
+720 
-730 VIILGLNKISFNIP
+730 VIGYLNILGLGIDPIYENRAAEGVGRDEILGKTNNLPKTKTQALIKAQQLYDSSLPTIGNTAYSLQGAAAGVFVPTNKSQNSYLLNNGSAIESIVGAVNSAIAQN
-744 DWLGGGHFG
+744 LG
-753 LNLSP
+753 S
-758 VSLGRV
+758 
-764 SFGRMPLP
+764 
-772 SAATGSLVP
+772 
-781 NSSITQRPF
+781 
-790 KNLYTDQTMA
+790 
-800 TTMDGDYSAPRNLK
+800 RN

-829 VVEQGNMENRRIGT
+829 VVEQGDMENRRIGT
-843 RMVVI
+843 RMVVN

>member
-26 SKIKSDAGGLTK
+26 SQIKSDAGGLTK

-63 AKLATQTEASVQRL
+63 AKFATQTEASVQRL
-77 IDIYGQASDAVGD
+77 IDIYGQASDAGGD

-290 QIKDNIEESTENQ
+290 QIRDNIAESTENQ
-303 KAFTGAIEETNKELK
+303 KEFTGEIEETNKELK

-323 FDDLQILSR
+323 FDDLQILSSNATEKEEVEIPAPGISGDGNALGI
-332 PSASANEQKIPEIG
+332 PS
-346 GGASGGG
+346 
-353 GGLELPALPQIGQQ
+353 LPQVGGQDN
-367 EQFDPM
+367 FNPM
-373 AIMTKLSAALNF
+373 AVVEKIKEALDF
-385 ILPVIEISLVVIGL
+385 ILPVISISLVVIGL

-414 FAGAYLYTV
+414 IGGAYLYSVT
-423 SERSVGTAFDFSVI
+423 ERSGDKGFDFSVI

-450 ALVAIGILLMF
+450 ALVAIGLLLMF
-461 FGQIPIGIGFIIAGA
+461 LGQIPIGIGFIIAGA
-476 ILYGAQEVSTEDYS
+476 VVYAVQEVSEEDYD
-490 GEDVTT
+490 GQDVIS
-496 KLAAITE
+496 KLAVITE
-503 AVSLAL
+503 AVAVSLVA
-509 VTIGIILIFFGN
+509 IGIILMFFGN
-521 FPLGLGFIVAGKKL
+521 FPLGLGFIVAGAGLLKVSEEKL
-535 LDVAEQ
+535 Q
-541 ELNEGE
+541 EGQIQ
-547 VTTKI
+547 TKI
-552 QKFFED
+552 QKFFSDFREYIEI
-558 NKAIFVGVSAALVVL
+558 ASWAMVALGFVLILFGQFGFGFALIISGL
-573 GICLLFVPGAFS
+573 GI
-585 IALGLIFSGA
+585 A
-595 GILATEASISMEEIP
+595 GVTEAVLDGE
-610 NMISEFISKNLAL
+610 AL
-623 IEGISTALV
+623 
-632 VLGIILLFTGAGA
+632 
-645 PLGIGMI
+645 
-652 IAGGVGLLADEVF
+652 
-665 FNWDF
+665 
-670 IVEKIKTTWEKIK
+670 
-683 AFWRGDIAPVFSEQW
+683 
-698 WNILAITC
+698 
-706 INGLIAGFEGGINL
+706 
-720 IIILFENMIN
+720 
-730 VIILGLNKISFNIP
+730 LNKIEEICGKIKEKFLATVNTVIGYLNV
-744 DWLGGGHFG
+744 LG
-753 LNLSP
+753 
-758 VSLGRV
+758 LGIDPIYENRAAEG
-764 SFGRMPLP
+764 FGRDEILGKTSNLP
-772 SAATGSLVP
+772 KTKTEALIKAQQLYDTRLPTISSAMKSIPGVATGAFIPTNKNQNNYVSNDGFVTESIIGAV
-781 NSSITQRPF
+781 NSAIAQNFAS
-790 KNLYTDQTMA
+790 
-800 TTMDGDYSAPRNLK
+800 RN

-843 RMVVI
+843 RMVIN